1 MRLTGL
7 CVNQVSCLKI
17 TVNMNTEIRFKPHND
32 NVDCLLLAGNNIGT
46 AYGRHK
52 ERLKFPHAFYPLL
65 QR

>member
-1 MRLTGL
+1 
-7 CVNQVSCLKI
+7 
-17 TVNMNTEIRFKPHND
+17 MNTEIRFKPHND